1 MTDPIQPG
9 ELIRGLTKGNQRF
22 RKATKSNSGVYCL
35 RYGWEREGLPHGEQL
50 LWLLYHPTS
59 FEKVK
64 EALEDVIRVARL
76 CEGKTVLMNCDNP
89 AEDPSRNLSLEVMLL
104 CDGGFTTNAYEI
116 NFDGAVGFIGVICGQ
131 GRELSEDARNLA
143 TYTLGQLGSQAS
155 FVLKCREKLEKIVEA
170 LKTIKAEATMTG
182 PRQTTEPKEES

>member
-1 MTDPIQPG
+1 
-9 ELIRGLTKGNQRF
+9 
-22 RKATKSNSGVYCL
+22 L
-35 RYGWEREGLPHGEQL
+35 RYGWEREGLPNGEQF

-64 EALEDVIRVARL
+64 EALEDVLRVARL

-89 AEDPSRNLSLEVMLL
+89 AEDPTRNLSLEVMLL

-116 NFDGAVGFIGVICGQ
+116 NFDGTVGFLGVICGQ

-170 LKTIKAEATMTG
+170 LKNIGAEAT
-182 PRQTTEPKEES
+182 TTTPTRAPEPKEEAPEHG